1 MLETPKMQT
10 ELGRYQRSEVIFEIE
25 LGIHTFRVE
34 LNLIEKKLSQGIE
47 NLLLRFEGN
56 PKLQVRAREDAQP
69 KWRILRV
76 LHCSK
81 RK

>member
-34 LNLIEKKLSQGIE
+34 LNLVEKKLSQGIE
-47 NLLLRFEGN
+47 NLLL
-56 PKLQVRAREDAQP
+56 
-69 KWRILRV
+69 
-76 LHCSK
+76 
-81 RK
+81 